1 MVQPLDETLL
11 NPNPP
16 PPEPLAFEFGGIRVR
31 VDFRRLRRDINQN
44 EVTLY
49 LNGTTLSDVRT
60 TSTPPLTCQVN
71 PALASPFM
79 KEWQVWQVGDVGVGI
94 ARVTQDGVDDV
105 VVGEGGE
112 GLLRRSE
119 RGVEGMWREW
129 RERKAREQLAKTEAG
144 VSAMD
149 VSMEAGDNDN
159 DIGSNMDFEEVRK
172 CEERSDELG
181 IRHFAC
187 YCKERKS
194 IQN

>member
-1 MVQPLDETLL
+1 MVAPLEESLI
-11 NPNPP
+11 PNPP

-31 VDFRRLRRDINQN
+31 LDFRRVRRDLSRG

-60 TSTPPLTCQVN
+60 SATPAIICQVN
-71 PALASPFM
+71 PALASPFV

-94 ARVTQDGVDDV
+94 ARVTPEGVDDV

-129 RERKAREQLAKTEAG
+129 RERRGELLLLVVMVLVMMMVLLPMLMLLLLLLLTPWWTFTFFVCPHSCGRTRQERGRG
-144 VSAMD
+144 V
-149 VSMEAGDNDN
+149 GD
-159 DIGSNMDFEEVRK
+159 GCVHGGR
-172 CEERSDELG
+172 
-181 IRHFAC
+181 
-187 YCKERKS
+187 
-194 IQN
+194 